1 MAKVLSQSVLNI
13 AVGISSSNAK
23 IPTKESFCGK
33 ENAKPVGVERKK
45 RSVNLI
51 RFSTDPILRVA
62 EARKAAIQD
71 SVKLVRTRGDRKR
84 RVHNVSAKDNV
95 IPSSASV
102 ASVELNDVAVDV
114 GVSKAVD
121 ALESNSAVL
130 QAQVDS
136 QQFLLEQQAALFAV
150 EKSQLEQ
157 QLQQAL
163 QSLEQTQC
171 ETAILSQALSQLEGS
186 VASLSDD
193 LAAATA
199 AVSAH
204 KQMASEERER
214 SAALLEA
221 QQLLAEQQA
230 SAFAAEN
237 HQLQE
242 LLHQALQ
249 CLKQAEGDA
258 LEEQTRCGEQQ
269 LEIASLS
276 DVVSKLKAKNSELA
290 LTVHMREAVAEM
302 TTNAFEGEKTRL
314 HKQIAMLSNG
324 AVKLCA
330 DLATATASLQ
340 KASEMRKRYAA
351 LMASEQ
357 LLLEKYAELQDVNA
371 SLVLQLQEAEANGS
385 ERVMSL
391 QSNGSC
397 EPHLLQHLVNTP
409 EPQEQTTALIVP
421 TSVTEQLALLFA
433 PSTNSC
439 FAADGTP
446 WSLMPT
452 SQTNSA
458 DSERMLREAT
468 EF

>member
-1 MAKVLSQSVLNI
+1 MTTNAFEAEKTRLHQEIAVLSNG
-13 AVGISSSNAK
+13 A
-23 IPTKESFCGK
+23 
-33 ENAKPVGVERKK
+33 
-45 RSVNLI
+45 
-51 RFSTDPILRVA
+51 
-62 EARKAAIQD
+62 
-71 SVKLVRTRGDRKR
+71 VKLCGDQQL
-84 RVHNVSAKDNV
+84 VVMEAAEQEEQSTALMVS
-95 IPSSASV
+95 
-102 ASVELNDVAVDV
+102 
-114 GVSKAVD
+114 
-121 ALESNSAVL
+121 
-130 QAQVDS
+130 VDS
-136 QQFLLEQQAALFAV
+136 QQFLLEKQATIFAV
-150 EKSQLEQ
+150 EKYLLEQ
-157 QLQQAL
+157 QLQEAR
-163 QSLEQTQC
+163 QSLENVQQAQLPITEECQ
-171 ETAILSQALSQLEGS
+171 LMVSVDSQEF
-186 VASLSDD
+186 
-193 LAAATA
+193 
-199 AVSAH
+199 
-204 KQMASEERER
+204 
-214 SAALLEA
+214 LLE
-221 QQLLAEQQA
+221 EQA
-230 SAFAAEN
+230 TVFAAEK

-242 LLHQALQ
+242 QLHQALQ
-249 CLKQAEGDA
+249 CLEQAEGDA
-258 LEEQTRCGEQQ
+258 LEERTRCGEQQ

-276 DVVSKLKAKNSELA
+276 DLVSQLKAKNSELS
-290 LTVHMREAVAEM
+290 LTVQMSEAVAEM